1 MDPNQAQDKE
11 VAAKDA
17 KGGWIAA
24 IAILLIAIVTI
35 AGVIVGTNNELAK
48 KDDEIANLKK
58 AAEAPSAGQ
67 SGEPTTPAKT
77 EPSLAGFDTKIVD
90 AFKLLN
96 GDNSYL
102 AFEKMAVS
110 KDGKYMFIIGKEKVT
125 GSSGGLAQYYRS
137 TSEDGTWKYYAGGN
151 GFPSCDDFDSER
163 IEIAKTYA
171 DELGLINVCTPDGT
185 GSKKISE
192 L

>member
-24 IAILLIAIVTI
+24 IAIPLVAIGTI

-48 KDDEIANLKK
+48 KDDEIA
-58 AAEAPSAGQ
+58 
-67 SGEPTTPAKT
+67 
-77 EPSLAGFDTKIVD
+77 
-90 AFKLLN
+90 
-96 GDNSYL
+96 
-102 AFEKMAVS
+102 
-110 KDGKYMFIIGKEKVT
+110 
-125 GSSGGLAQYYRS
+125 
-137 TSEDGTWKYYAGGN
+137 
-151 GFPSCDDFDSER
+151 
-163 IEIAKTYA
+163 KTYV

>member
-11 VAAKDA
+11 VTAKDA

-24 IAILLIAIVTI
+24 IAILLIAIGAI

-58 AAEAPSAGQ
+58 AAEAPSTGQ

-110 KDGKYMFIIGKEKVT
+110 KDGKYMFIIGKEK
-125 GSSGGLAQYYRS
+125 SRAAAAGLPNTTALHPRMGPGNTTPAATAFQAATIS
-137 TSEDGTWKYYAGGN
+137 TA
-151 GFPSCDDFDSER
+151 
-163 IEIAKTYA
+163 
-171 DELGLINVCTPDGT
+171 NVSKSPKLTPT
-185 GSKKISE
+185 NSV
-192 L
+192 